1 MKEMMTDW
9 EIQNRLIGKGRRK
22 ERINNDY
29 FHFMTKVL
37 TDLGVPGADDL
48 TEDDIEAISDEEVT
62 TFLRDTYGA
71 EMGSNLSSFE
81 KKLIYLSIKR
91 GI

>member
-1 MKEMMTDW
+1 MKEMLTDW
-9 EIQNRLIGKGRRK
+9 DIQNRLLGKRPPK
-22 ERINNDY
+22 ERVNNDY

-37 TDLGVPGADDL
+37 ADLGVSGADNL
-48 TEDDIEAISDEEVT
+48 TEDDIAAISDDEVT
-62 TFLRDTYGA
+62 TFLRDNYGG
-71 EMGSNLSSFE
+71 EMGANLSSFE

>member
-1 MKEMMTDW
+1 MNEMMTDW
-9 EIQNRLIGKGRRK
+9 EIQNRLIGKRPRR
-22 ERINNDY
+22 ERPNNDY

-37 TDLGVPGADDL
+37 TDLGVPGADGL
-48 TEDDIEAISDEEVT
+48 TEDDVEAISDDEVT
-62 TFLRDTYGA
+62 VFLRDTYGA
-71 EMGSNLSSFE
+71 EMGANLSSFE